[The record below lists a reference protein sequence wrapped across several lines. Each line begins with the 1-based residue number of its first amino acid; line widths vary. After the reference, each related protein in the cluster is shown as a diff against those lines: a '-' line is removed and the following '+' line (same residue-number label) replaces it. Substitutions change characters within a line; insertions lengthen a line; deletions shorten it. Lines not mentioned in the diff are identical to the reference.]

1 MKRLRELGVDVVW
14 LVETEHRGISDEG
27 VVDLANRLEAIVLT
41 RDRDFVERSG
51 LRRKAR
57 SNLESLARNIVRA
70 LELLKSLGEGSYLII
85 VRSSFIEL
93 QRLA

>member
-1 MKRLRELGVDVVW
+1 MPRPLVKRLREFGVDVVW

-41 RDRDFVERSG
+41 RDRDFVGRSG

-57 SNLESLARNIVRA
+57 SNLE
-70 LELLKSLGEGSYLII
+70 SLGEGSYLII